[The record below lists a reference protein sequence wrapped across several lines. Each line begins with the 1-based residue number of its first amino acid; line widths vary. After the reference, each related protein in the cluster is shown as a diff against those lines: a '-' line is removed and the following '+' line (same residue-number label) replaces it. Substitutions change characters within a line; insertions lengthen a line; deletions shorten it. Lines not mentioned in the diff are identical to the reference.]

1 MAEVKKDVKYI
12 NKDFSEFRGN
22 LVEFAKNYFP
32 KTYND
37 FNEASPGMMFIE
49 MASYVGDVLS
59 YYTDYAMKETMLNHA
74 QEKKN
79 IYNIAQTFGYK
90 PKIASAANATVD
102 VFQLIPSIG
111 SGIDS
116 QPNFDYAF
124 TLESGAQLSTPSNIV
139 FRTTTPVNFAHSSSN
154 SPTDVSV
161 YQINSSTGQPEQYLL
176 KKSIPVISGEVK
188 TKTITVGSAEPYLK
202 VLVDDE
208 NILSIESVTDSDGN
222 PWYEVPYLAQDTIF
236 AESVNSAAQDPVM
249 NQDSTDAP
257 YILKLKKTARR
268 FITRVTADD
277 KIEIQFGSGISSN
290 PDEEIIP
297 NPENVGSPLPGN
309 TNNLDTSFDPANFLY
324 TNTYGQSPYN
334 TTLTITYI
342 VGYGLDANVSSK
354 SITTVKSKTISFDG
368 SKTLQSGL
376 KTTAEGS
383 LQVSNPSPATGG
395 TSIESLDDVKNN
407 ALANFST
414 QNRMVTKE
422 DYIVRALS
430 LPSKFGNITKAFIA
444 SDEQLIS
451 QNKSLVTTNNPLAI
465 NMYVLGYDQN
475 KNLAVANTAT
485 KRNIKTYLSQYRML
499 TDAINIKDG
508 YIVNFGVDF
517 EITVLANQNSQAV
530 LLKCVQALKD
540 KFNIDKISFST
551 PIILKDIYIA
561 LANVDG
567 VQSVVDVK
575 VVNYYNTSQGY
586 SGNRYSFESATHKGV
601 VYPSLDPSVFEIKYP
616 DTDIRGRVVTY

>member
-1 MAEVKKDVKYI
+1 M
-12 NKDFSEFRGN
+12 
-22 LVEFAKNYFP
+22 
-32 KTYND
+32 
-37 FNEASPGMMFIE
+37 
-49 MASYVGDVLS
+49 
-59 YYTDYAMKETMLNHA
+59 
-74 QEKKN
+74 
-79 IYNIAQTFGYK
+79 
-90 PKIASAANATVD
+90 
-102 VFQLIPSIG
+102 
-111 SGIDS
+111 
-116 QPNFDYAF
+116 
-124 TLESGAQLSTPSNIV
+124 
-139 FRTTTPVNFAHSSSN
+139 
-154 SPTDVSV
+154 
-161 YQINSSTGQPEQYLL
+161 
-176 KKSIPVISGEVK
+176 
-188 TKTITVGSAEPYLK
+188 
-202 VLVDDE
+202 
-208 NILSIESVTDSDGN
+208 
-222 PWYEVPYLAQDTIF
+222 
-236 AESVNSAAQDPVM
+236 
-249 NQDSTDAP
+249 
-257 YILKLKKTARR
+257 
-268 FITRVTADD
+268 
-277 KIEIQFGSGISSN
+277 
-290 PDEEIIP
+290 
-297 NPENVGSPLPGN
+297 
-309 TNNLDTSFDPANFLY
+309 
-324 TNTYGQSPYN
+324 
-334 TTLTITYI
+334 
-342 VGYGLDANVSSK
+342 
-354 SITTVKSKTISFDG
+354 
-368 SKTLQSGL
+368 QSGL